1 MKLSIVIPVFNEAL
15 TISTVMERVLSV
27 ALDKEIV
34 LVDDGSSD
42 GTAEIVDKLTAPS
55 VKVIHQ
61 RVRQGKGAAVRAGIE
76 HARGDVIV
84 IQDADLEYDP
94 RDFLKLIVPITEDRA
109 DVVYGVRLLD
119 SQKLIMK
126 CGNKLLT
133 WITSRIYGQ
142 HLKDMETCY
151 KMFRREIAQR
161 LDLQCSGFDIEAEIT
176 AKLLRAGHTIY
187 EVPIS
192 YTARYENKKLSPFD
206 GLPTLRALLKYRQW
220 EPPVKI
226 KRNME

>member
-1 MKLSIVIPVFNEAL
+1 
-15 TISTVMERVLSV
+15 
-27 ALDKEIV
+27 
-34 LVDDGSSD
+34 
-42 GTAEIVDKLTAPS
+42 
-55 VKVIHQ
+55 
-61 RVRQGKGAAVRAGIE
+61 
-76 HARGDVIV
+76 
-84 IQDADLEYDP
+84 
-94 RDFLKLIVPITEDRA
+94 
-109 DVVYGVRLLD
+109 
-119 SQKLIMK
+119 
-126 CGNKLLT
+126 
-133 WITSRIYGQ
+133 
-142 HLKDMETCY
+142 METCY